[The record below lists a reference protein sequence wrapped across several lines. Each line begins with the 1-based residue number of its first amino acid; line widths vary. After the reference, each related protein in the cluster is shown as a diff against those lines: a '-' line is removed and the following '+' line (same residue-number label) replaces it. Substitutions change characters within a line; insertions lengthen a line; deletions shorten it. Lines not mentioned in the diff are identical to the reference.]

1 MENKCFIIDKEE
13 CVIRTDSAIALIGG
27 TILTLALA
35 LPLISVLSTLQSQ
48 LPKGG

>member
-1 MENKCFIIDKEE
+1 MENKCLIVDKDE
-13 CVIRTDSAIALIGG
+13 CVIRSESAIALIGG
-27 TILTLALA
+27 AILTITLA